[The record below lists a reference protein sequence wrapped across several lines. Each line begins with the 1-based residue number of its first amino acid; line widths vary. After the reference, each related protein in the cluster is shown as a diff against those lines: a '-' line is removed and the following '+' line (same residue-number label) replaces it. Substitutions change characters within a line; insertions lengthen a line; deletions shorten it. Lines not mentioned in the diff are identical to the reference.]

1 MSRVSRLTK
10 LRESKKPL
18 PLIERVIEI
27 RILSNGTVLKRRKIV
42 RDIPVVKRVD
52 LDK

>member
-1 MSRVSRLTK
+1 MSRVLRLIK
-10 LRESKKPL
+10 LRESRKPL

-27 RILSNGTVLKRRKIV
+27 KTLSSGTVIKKRTFI
-42 RDIPVVKRVD
+42 RDIPVVKRVE